1 MADSTGKE
9 AANRAIN
16 QLLSV
21 IIGTNHANSTDSLKD
36 NPSERVKKCT
46 EFVMTEYSEAASLL
60 SDCVPD
66 ARRMVSQAQ
75 QKLDSLT
82 SLAVLA
88 NLIKEVDWD

>member
-1 MADSTGKE
+1 MADLTGKD
-9 AANRAIN
+9 AADRAIN

-21 IIGTNHANSTDSLKD
+21 IVGNKHARNTDALKD
-36 NPSERVKKCT
+36 NPAARVKKCT
-46 EFVMTEYSEAASLL
+46 EFAMTEYSEAASLL

-66 ARRMVSQAQ
+66 AKRMVSQAQ
-75 QKLDSLT
+75 RKLDSLS